1 MNLSMKQKSENRLVV
16 AKEAGG
22 GMDWESGISRCKPGW
37 KNNKVLLYSTGN
49 YIQSPGINHYRK
61 EYLLKKE
68 CLYVYYRVT
77 LLYSRDRH
85 NTVHQLYLSL
95 DRGRTGKESARQ
107 CRRCRF
113 ESCVGKMPWSGAR
126 QPTPV
131 FPSGES
137 HGQEG
142 RKELDATEQACVRYW
157 ACTPSCFF
165 NQGKVGG
172 KKE

>member
-1 MNLSMKQKSENRLVV
+1 
-16 AKEAGG
+16 
-22 GMDWESGISRCKPGW
+22 MDWESGISRCKPGW

-142 RKELDATEQACVRYW
+142 RKVEVHKKYIIRRF
-157 ACTPSCFF
+157 PSKSVKSIWRD
-165 NQGKVGG
+165 QTGEWLYV
-172 KKE
+172 